1 MSCRELYDSSQICC
15 SEMRQA
21 AEMYSFLCVLRS
33 QVLTASE
40 IIQLCRLANLQSILT
55 L

>member
-40 IIQLCRLANLQSILT
+40 IQLCRLANLQSILT